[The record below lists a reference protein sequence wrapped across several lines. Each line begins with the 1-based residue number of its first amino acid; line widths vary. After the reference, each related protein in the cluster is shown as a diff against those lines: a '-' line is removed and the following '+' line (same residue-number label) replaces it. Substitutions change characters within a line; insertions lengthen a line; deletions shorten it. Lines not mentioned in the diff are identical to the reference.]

1 MVERAQ
7 IIPLVDSSVRQIC
20 TYNVANWDRRPTSGA
35 KIPERLILN
44 NCLWGSKVSTI
55 RIKCYML
62 CGEK

>member
-1 MVERAQ
+1 
-7 IIPLVDSSVRQIC
+7 
-20 TYNVANWDRRPTSGA
+20 
-35 KIPERLILN
+35 LILN

>member
-44 NCLWGSKVSTI
+44 NCL
-55 RIKCYML
+55 
-62 CGEK
+62 